1 MKEWNGFK
9 KGIDLGGWLSQ
20 CDYSEDRLE
29 NFIKEEDIAKI
40 ASWGLDHVRLPVDYN
55 VIELP
60 NGYGYID
67 RAVEWCRKYGLNII
81 IDIHKTRGFSFDKG
95 ENQTGFFDSAEL
107 QEYFYSMWEN
117 IAAKYGN
124 DSEHI
129 AFELLNEV
137 TCKEYIG
144 EWNRIANECIKR
156 IRAIAPDTVILVGSY
171 YNNSV
176 TTVFELDKP
185 YDDKVVYNF
194 HCYDPIEFTHQG
206 AYWTDKIDRNKR
218 VSFEESGTS
227 VEYFEKLFTSAIET
241 AQKNDTILYCGE
253 YGVIDVVSPE
263 DTLKWYKV
271 INQVFEAHGIG
282 RSAWSYK
289 QMDFGISDVRMDGVR
304 DELLKVL

>member
-1 MKEWNGFK
+1 MKEWKGFR

-55 VIELP
+55 VVELP

-81 IDIHKTRGFSFDKG
+81 IDIHKTRGYSFDAG
-95 ENQTGFFDSAEL
+95 ENQSGFFDSAEL
-107 QEYFYSMWEN
+107 QEYFYSMWET
-117 IAAKYGN
+117 IAGKYGN
-124 DSEHI
+124 NEHI
-129 AFELLNEV
+129 AFELLNEITGEV
-137 TCKEYIG
+137 FID
-144 EWNRIANECIKR
+144 EWNRIVKECIKR
-156 IRAIAPDTVILVGSY
+156 IRVIAPDTVILVGSY

-176 TTVFELDKP
+176 TTVSALDKP

-194 HCYDPIEFTHQG
+194 HCYDPLEFTHQG
-206 AYWTDKIDRNKR
+206 AYWTDLIDREKR

-227 VEYFEKLFTSAIET
+227 SGYFEELFGPALKT
-241 AQKNDTILYCGE
+241 AEENGTLLYCGE
-253 YGVIDVVSPE
+253 YGVIDVVAPE
-263 DTLKWYKV
+263 EALKWYKA
-271 INQVFEAHGIG
+271 INRVFEEHNIG

-289 QMDFGISDVRMDGVR
+289 QMDFGISDERMDGVR
-304 DELLKVL
+304 EELLKVL